1 MDEVLWESRLGALYS
16 FWLALSERLDEEGDG
31 RSDLWVS
38 VSLLVLGEFDIELGW
53 CRNLLSLRSR
63 RDEVEV
69 EVEVGDADIDT
80 SGKSA

>member
-38 VSLLVLGEFDIELGW
+38 VGLLV
-53 CRNLLSLRSR
+53 
-63 RDEVEV
+63 
-69 EVEVGDADIDT
+69 
-80 SGKSA
+80 